1 MNVITSI
8 TSNVPARALGWEDGF
23 EVPKQFGLEIMAL
36 LDRKIVT
43 PKVRNHITR
52 EVVTRML
59 DHCLYP
65 TDKQYQVV
73 ASKVVRQFPILADT
87 RVGTGHV
94 SYPFTC
100 VRYNNIL
107 L

>member
-1 MNVITSI
+1 MTSI
-8 TSNVPARALGWEDGF
+8 TSHVPARALEWEDTF
-23 EVPKQFGLEIMAL
+23 EVPRQVALETMAL

-65 TDKQYQVV
+65 MDNQYQVV
-73 ASKVVRQFPILADT
+73 ASKVVRQFPVLADT
-87 RVGTGHV
+87 CVGTGHV
-94 SYPFTC
+94 S
-100 VRYNNIL
+100 
-107 L
+107 